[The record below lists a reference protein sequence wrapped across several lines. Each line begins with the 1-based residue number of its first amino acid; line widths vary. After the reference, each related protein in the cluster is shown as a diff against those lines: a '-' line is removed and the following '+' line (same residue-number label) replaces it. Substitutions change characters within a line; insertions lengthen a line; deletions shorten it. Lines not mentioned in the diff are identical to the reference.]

1 MHFVLQIEDGPDV
14 LFEKCQRLALAIK
27 QAKSLVIYTGA
38 GISTVSVFKFI
49 LLLMH
54 SKLQALKKKL
64 NLFCDFNSFHP
75 FLYKLET
82 RNQIDYFFQEYLD
95 IGRIP

>member
-14 LFEKCQRLALAIK
+14 LFEKCQRLALAIQ

-49 LLLMH
+49 LLMH
-54 SKLQALKKKL
+54 SKNASIEEKIKL
-64 NLFCDFNSFHP
+64 VL
-75 FLYKLET
+75 
-82 RNQIDYFFQEYLD
+82 
-95 IGRIP
+95 